1 MLARVLFQA
10 TENKPQ
16 LPFCTILTNTHT
28 HTHPPTSPT
37 VAPSRAVA
45 EQVVSPKGCMLN
57 PPGASGEIPL
67 GQEPAHKDRKWNS
80 ST

>member
-10 TENKPQ
+10 TENKLQ

-28 HTHPPTSPT
+28 HPSTSPT

-57 PPGASGEIPL
+57 SPGASGEIVPL